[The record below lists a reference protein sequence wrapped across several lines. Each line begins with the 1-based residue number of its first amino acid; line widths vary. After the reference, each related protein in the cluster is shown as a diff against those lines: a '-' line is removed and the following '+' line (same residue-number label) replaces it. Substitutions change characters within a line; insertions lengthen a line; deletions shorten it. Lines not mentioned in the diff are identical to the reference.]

1 MCAPLHTHTHIF
13 FFSIKDDRQNMLLA
27 TSEPAWEKSRFVKLS
42 RASERRSD
50 GYHFISGYIAKQE
63 PLTANSAHLEWDA
76 AVLTLSEGS
85 YTFLFFFFPFPR
97 LWKRRRALISS
108 FFNKGAKRNVLIK
121 SISEPFRKM
130 TPNIWNNMW
139 NVIPL
144 HYDPFRRLTALF
156 LL

>member
-1 MCAPLHTHTHIF
+1 MCAPLYTHTHTHTHVLD
-13 FFSIKDDRQNMLLA
+13 FSSQLQNL
-27 TSEPAWEKSRFVKLS
+27 PEKHHVLFSYT
-42 RASERRSD
+42 ASERRSD

-63 PLTANSAHLEWDA
+63 PLIQHTWNEMQSSRLCLREA
-76 AVLTLSEGS
+76 A
-85 YTFLFFFFPFPR
+85 LFFLSFFSSPGSE
-97 LWKRRRALISS
+97 KRRRALISS

-139 NVIPL
+139 NVISL